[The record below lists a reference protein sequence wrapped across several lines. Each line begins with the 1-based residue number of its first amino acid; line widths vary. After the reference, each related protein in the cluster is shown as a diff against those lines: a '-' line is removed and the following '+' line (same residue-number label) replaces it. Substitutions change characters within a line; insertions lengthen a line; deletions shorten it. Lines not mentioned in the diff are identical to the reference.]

1 MPFYFNL
8 KITLSCQTFSN
19 VLDMSKKTR
28 LTFNPLS
35 KDLKILSIIDN
46 SWLIQGSPGWKPDW
60 FLEMSLLAEK

>member
-8 KITLSCQTFSN
+8 KISLSCQTFSN

-35 KDLKILSIIDN
+35 KDVKILSIIDN
-46 SWLIQGSPGWKPDW
+46 SWLIQGSPGWNQTG
-60 FLEMSLLAEK
+60 F